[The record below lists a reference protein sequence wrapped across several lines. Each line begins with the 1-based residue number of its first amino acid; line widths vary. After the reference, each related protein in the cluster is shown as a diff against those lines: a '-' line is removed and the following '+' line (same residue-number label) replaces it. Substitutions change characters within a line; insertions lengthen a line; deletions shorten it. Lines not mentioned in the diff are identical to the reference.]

1 MTSPFFIDD
10 SNVNYNYDYDF
21 VTIMNN
27 GYRDDHDDDDYDTA
41 HHHHHH
47 KKHQPQQLQKLEQQ
61 QQQQQVQQQIY
72 LQEQEQQVEEMLRT
86 LPTNDTMAYY
96 EALQACPSIVHTE
109 SPIAQFLDVS
119 NGNIRSAAVRLAEYW
134 KVRHQLFQHRAYHP
148 MTLREDGALFPD
160 DRPLWD
166 HASVVLMPHTDIWG
180 RSMVFVDR
188 SRLSLDHS
196 TYPLFDENKLRCMFL
211 LFHMACCDNPMT
223 QKDGMVLLVAANA
236 APQGTLFGRVRLMV
250 KNALP
255 ISSVE
260 LHLFFLPSRSSL
272 VVGLVEQI
280 FSYLIELS
288 GLMGEFVIV
297 HRGQTDEDIVQG
309 IMTKLGITKR
319 MIPTWVGGTW
329 KKEDYKRW
337 FHSRVTTITPNV
349 RSKVAI
355 NSQMKREKQ
364 LHLEMNLKRQMVHLK
379 SENGQLQTK
388 NKCLEQLLAKAQEHI
403 VQLE

>member
-1 MTSPFFIDD
+1 MASPFFIDD
-10 SNVNYNYDYDF
+10 FVLHYDNDYDF
-21 VTIMNN
+21 VKISNHSN
-27 GYRDDHDDDDYDTA
+27 RDNSDDE
-41 HHHHHH
+41 HPLEPSP
-47 KKHQPQQLQKLEQQ
+47 PQLCQQ
-61 QQQQQVQQQIY
+61 Q
-72 LQEQEQQVEEMLRT
+72 QEQQVQEMLRT
-86 LPTNDTMAYY
+86 LPTSDTMAYY
-96 EALQACPSIVHTE
+96 EALQTCPSIVHTE
-109 SPIAQFLDVS
+109 SPIARFLDVS
-119 NGNIRSAAVRLAEYW
+119 NGNIRNAAVRLAEYW

-188 SRLSLDHS
+188 SRLSLNHS
-196 TYPLFDENKLRCMFL
+196 TYPLFDENKLRGLFL

-223 QKDGMVLLVAANA
+223 QKDGIVLLVAAHA
-236 APQGTLFGRVRLMV
+236 APRTSLFRQAQLMV

-255 ISSVE
+255 IRSVE

-280 FSYLIELS
+280 FSYLIELA
-288 GLMGEFVIV
+288 GLMEEYVIV

-319 MIPTWVGGTW
+319 MIPAWVGGTW

-337 FHSRVTTITPNV
+337 FHSRATTITPEV

-355 NSQMKREKQ
+355 SSQRKRQKQ
-364 LHLEMNLKRQMVHLK
+364 LQHEVNLQRQIVQLK
-379 SENGQLQTK
+379 CDNEQLQTN
-388 NKCLEQLLAKAQEHI
+388 NKCLEQLLVQAQGLL